1 MSIIIPNIEEY
12 YESFR
17 KFNQNQKMKK
27 IKKKYVTRKLYLQK
41 LQLQKCSVFIQY
53 NIYIPKVKMLNM
65 AKNKKLK

>member
-1 MSIIIPNIEEY
+1 MIPNIEEY

-41 LQLQKCSVFIQY
+41 LQLQKCSDFIKY
-53 NIYIPKVKMLNM
+53 NIFQKQKCSTWLKI
-65 AKNKKLK
+65 KN